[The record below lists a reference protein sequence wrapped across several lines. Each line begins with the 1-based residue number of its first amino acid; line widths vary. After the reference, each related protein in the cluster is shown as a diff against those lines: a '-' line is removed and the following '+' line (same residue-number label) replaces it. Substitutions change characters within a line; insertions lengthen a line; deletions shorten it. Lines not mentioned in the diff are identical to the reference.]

1 MPQKKSKQM
10 TGQVNRGNGQFLISA
25 SISEIDMIFP
35 LLPGIGSGGN
45 LREKHGQFLNDGSMA
60 SVRSRPATDMVNSSP
75 FMTGLN
81 I

>member
-1 MPQKKSKQM
+1 M

-45 LREKHGQFLNDGSMA
+45 LREKFLNDWSMA

-75 FMTGLN
+75 LMTGLN